1 MWRAVVPLVLKY
13 CLFEWVCVVCTA
25 ARRSFLVPAPAWAT
39 GPRLSLHP
47 PLWVLANSSLPLS
60 AYLPPSLLSAGGSPG
75 FVLVGFWVY
84 FIVVTAHFGRLPF
97 LCFGRLGNRLAVA
110 DRFSYRPMLAD
121 FLQPLCIGW
130 WPLRLLWVASYA
142 FLLLFAPVLFLLRS
156 LLLLPGKQR
165 FIFSISCSAQ
175 KLQ

>member
-1 MWRAVVPLVLKY
+1 MWRAAKSLVLEY
-13 CLFEWVCVVCTA
+13 CLCEWVCVVCSA

-47 PLWVLANSSLPLS
+47 PLWVLASSFLPLS
-60 AYLPPSLLSAGGSPG
+60 AFLPPSLLSAGGSPG

-110 DRFSYRPMLAD
+110 DRFSYCPMLAD
-121 FLQPLCIGW
+121 VLQPLCIGW